1 MKTKLSLISIFIF
14 SVIISVAQNNME
26 IKEIA
31 TMPTENPQEEI
42 YNIVDYMPEFPGG
55 SMEMMKFIQK
65 NIVYPKNAREKNI
78 SGKLFLKYIINAD
91 GTISDIKILKGVSG
105 CPECDEEGV
114 RVVKLMPKWKP
125 GMQAGKPVP
134 VYWNLPINFT
144 LTGK

>member
-1 MKTKLSLISIFIF
+1 MKTKLIIACIF
-14 SVIISVAQNNME
+14 SALISVAQNNME
-26 IKEIA
+26 IKEVA

-55 SMEMMKFIQK
+55 SMEMMKFIQN
-65 NIVYPKNAREKNI
+65 NIVYPKNAKEKNI

-91 GTISDIKILKGVSG
+91 GTISNIKILKGVAG

-125 GMQAGKPVP
+125 GMLNGKPVP

-144 LTGK
+144 ITGK